1 MYNRA
6 GGRCY
11 GGEDYENYPYQQEI
25 LDKLLAERE
34 VRGSF
39 RNLIVAATGTG
50 KTVIAAF
57 DYRRFCKQ
65 NPGKVN
71 RLLFIAH
78 REEILKQSQ
87 ATFAGVLKDVNFGE
101 LYVGNYRP
109 ESLDYQ
115 RRIRSI
121 ITSQREQQAFPEGGS
136 DLSPAAISAGHE
148 SGRPQIVKLR
158 FSGMEQAD
166 STLVSFS
173 VNGMNFSVPEDIPS
187 SFLAKLL
194 GAASHGT
201 R

>member
-1 MYNRA
+1 MDGKSVEIR
-6 GGRCY
+6 
-11 GGEDYENYPYQQEI
+11 YQQWVQVIQDWSNSGLTKRDYCRQNGIDEK
-25 LDKLLAERE
+25 KL
-34 VRGSF
+34 
-39 RNLIVAATGTG
+39 
-50 KTVIAAF
+50 
-57 DYRRFCKQ
+57 Y
-65 NPGKVN
+65 
-71 RLLFIAH
+71 
-78 REEILKQSQ
+78 
-87 ATFAGVLKDVNFGE
+87 
-101 LYVGNYRP
+101 Y
-109 ESLDYQ
+109 YQ

-158 FSGMEQAD
+158 FSRMEQAD